1 MKIDTKIL
9 KKNPAKQLQ
18 NYIKKVIQNNQVGLT
33 PEMQELLNIFKSI
46 NVINYINER
55 QKSHD
60 HLKNK
65 TLTKPNMPL

>member
-1 MKIDTKIL
+1 VKIDTKIL

-46 NVINYINER
+46 NVINYINE
-55 QKSHD
+55 
-60 HLKNK
+60 LKDKNHMIISK
-65 TLTKPNMPL
+65 IRP

>member
-46 NVINYINER
+46 NVINYINE
-55 QKSHD
+55 
-60 HLKNK
+60 LKDKNHMIISK
-65 TLTKPNMPL
+65 IRP